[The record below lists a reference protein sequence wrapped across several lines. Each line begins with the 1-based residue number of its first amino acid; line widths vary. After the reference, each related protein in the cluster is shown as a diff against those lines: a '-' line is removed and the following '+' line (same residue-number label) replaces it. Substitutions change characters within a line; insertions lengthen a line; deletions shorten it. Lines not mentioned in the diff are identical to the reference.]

1 MGLGDR
7 FLQWTQGKTEHK
19 VSTEFNAWVS
29 VGEGQGSHFHRLR
42 GANETRPRAAST
54 GGGFPLGPQLSAP
67 LRNLLEMHILDPT
80 PNLISQKR
88 SG

>member
-1 MGLGDR
+1 MG
-7 FLQWTQGKTEHK
+7 
-19 VSTEFNAWVS
+19 VSGGGAEVTFPQT
-29 VGEGQGSHFHRLR
+29 G

-80 PNLISQKR
+80 PNLISQKL